1 MAAPPTLPDTVGIA
15 GVADAEGAEDA
26 NGGARGRE
34 GKLDF
39 PISKLPSAPMVTFPG
54 RSNDVTR
61 GGPPASSSPSES
73 LKSMRSHFE

>member
-1 MAAPPTLPDTVGIA
+1 MPPTLPDAVGMP
-15 GVADAEGAEDA
+15 GVSDAEGADDA
-26 NGGARGRE
+26 DGRVRGGDGM
-34 GKLDF
+34 LDV
-39 PISKLPSAPMVTFPG
+39 PISTLPSAPMVTFPG